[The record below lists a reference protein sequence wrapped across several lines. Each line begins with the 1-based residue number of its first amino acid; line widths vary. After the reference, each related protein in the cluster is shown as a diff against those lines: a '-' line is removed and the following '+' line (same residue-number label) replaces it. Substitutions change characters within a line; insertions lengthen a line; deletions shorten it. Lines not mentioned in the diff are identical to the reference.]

1 MGNDKMSELNAA
13 ELKRLLTVF
22 KQPTSA
28 SIKKMTKKEKGAFKN
43 SIFELR
49 VWASDWVGHTRG
61 MPSRDI
67 AVRGDSDLDDLAADI
82 LDSFE
87 FDNDHLYMFSDNIK
101 NPYKG
106 IEKYEAA
113 PMDDVFGDKIPL
125 TRAFIVAQVFN
136 APKKKMLFLFD
147 YGDEWRFVVQLLGT
161 RDAKNGENYPLVTNI
176 KGEAPKQYEEYDE
189 EED

>member
-1 MGNDKMSELNAA
+1 MSELNAA
-13 ELKRLLTVF
+13 DLKRLLSVF
-22 KQPTSA
+22 NRPVNT

-43 SIFELR
+43 TIFELR

-67 AVRGDSDLDDLAADI
+67 AMRGDSDLDDLAADI
-82 LDSFE
+82 LDSFG

-106 IEKYEAA
+106 IEKYEAT
-113 PMDDVFGDKIPL
+113 PIDDVFGDKIPL
-125 TRAFIVAQVFN
+125 THEFIVAQVFN
-136 APKKKMLFLFD
+136 IPKKKMLFLFD
-147 YGDEWRFVVQLLGT
+147 YGDEWRFVVQLLGM

-189 EED
+189 YEDD